1 MGRMKSIKRGDVVWV
16 NLDPTVRGEIK
27 KRRPCVVVSLSLL
40 NEKRLTVLVVPLST
54 GSTPRPPLVVAVPS
68 AGAGSN
74 ARIDQIRAVD
84 KSRILDATGKL
95 NRVDMEQMEQGC
107 EPCSGYKSNV
117 RRFPGHASY
126 PRLSAA

>member
-1 MGRMKSIKRGDVVWV
+1 MGRMKSLERGDVIWV
-16 NLDPTVRGEIK
+16 NLDPTVGGEIK
-27 KRRPCVVVSLSLL
+27 KRRPCVVVSLSVL
-40 NEKRLTVLVVPLST
+40 NEKRLTVVVAPLST

-95 NRVDMEQMEQGC
+95 NRADMEQVEQGLRTVL
-107 EPCSGYKSNV
+107 G
-117 RRFPGHASY
+117 
-126 PRLSAA
+126 L

>member
-1 MGRMKSIKRGDVVWV
+1 MGRMKSLERGDVIWV
-16 NLDPTVRGEIK
+16 NLDPTVGGEIK
-27 KRRPCVVVSLSLL
+27 KRRPCVVVSLSVL
-40 NEKRLTVLVVPLST
+40 NEKRLTVVVAPLST

-95 NRVDMEQMEQGC
+95 NRADMEQVEQGLRTVL
-107 EPCSGYKSNV
+107 GI
-117 RRFPGHASY
+117 
-126 PRLSAA
+126 